1 MKDSISFLFFFHD
14 EIMGFGSPVNN
25 AETKY
30 ERDWWGEGELE
41 SVHDL
46 INSKRDKET
55 SQTLREILPSLKNF
69 YFNTNISSN

>member
-1 MKDSISFLFFFHD
+1 
-14 EIMGFGSPVNN
+14 MGFGSPVNN

-55 SQTLREILPSLKNF
+55 SQTLREILPSLKKLLL
-69 YFNTNISSN
+69 